1 MAGDDVV
8 KYTNLIASYS
18 ADNTLG
24 SIDDAVNVL
33 ISTAC
38 GAYSYRTYFLQ
49 GYLDTQHQGA
59 FFATSELVLRI
70 EIDTIAVALGGRLE

>member
-1 MAGDDVV
+1 VAGDDIV
-8 KYTNLIASYS
+8 KYTDLIASYS

-33 ISTAC
+33 SSIAC
-38 GAYSYRTYFLQ
+38 GAYLYRTYFLQ

-59 FFATSELVLRI
+59 LFATSELVLRT
-70 EIDTIAVALGGRLE
+70 EIDTIAAALGGRLE